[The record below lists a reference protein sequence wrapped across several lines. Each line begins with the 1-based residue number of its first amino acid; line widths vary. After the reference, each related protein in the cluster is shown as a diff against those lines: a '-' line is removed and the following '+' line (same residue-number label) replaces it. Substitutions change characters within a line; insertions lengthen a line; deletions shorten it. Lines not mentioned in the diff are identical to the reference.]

1 MLNSTLKLFFTAAVA
16 LSITA
21 CSSKNK
27 KPELPAEVDYLK
39 SKDASIVL
47 SQGYNRGAVF
57 SDEGDKIFYISRDR
71 KGHKNTQIHEYDLTL
86 QADRR
91 LTFQDGDVFS
101 VIPLNEEQIIYASN
115 TDEIKE
121 QPFAGESNKT
131 YPKAELYLSD
141 LYGSDISRLTN
152 SVGFDGE
159 MIQVPVRKSLL
170 FTSTRSGTPGL
181 FWLDLQT
188 DKIQVFAH
196 DKVKPQRS
204 AALSFDG
211 KSLYW
216 IEEDPSAK
224 SNAIVTS
231 DLSGKKRKVVL
242 TLKGAVN
249 SLLSARSGLI
259 IYSWQPQGADYSHL
273 DIFDPEKVCTQTL
286 LKTKLNFSEPQFS
299 IKNPSL
305 ILVRVS
311 NNDKSQ
317 VYRWQMPV
325 DLGPC
330 NEQGPSDTL
339 KR

>member
-1 MLNSTLKLFFTAAVA
+1 MKLIFSIAILFGFSCG
-16 LSITA
+16 LSA
-21 CSSKNK
+21 CSSKNR
-27 KPELPAEVDYLK
+27 KPDLPAEVDYLQT
-39 SKDASIVL
+39 KDASIVL

-57 SDEGDKIFYISRDR
+57 SEEGDKIFYISRDR

-91 LTFQDGDVFS
+91 LTYQDGEVFS

-121 QPFAGESNKT
+121 QPFAGEPNKH

-141 LYGSDISRLTN
+141 LYGSEISRLTN
-152 SVGFDGE
+152 SPGFDGE
-159 MIQVPVRKSLL
+159 MIQVPPRKSLL
-170 FTSTRSGTPGL
+170 FTSTRAGTPGL

-211 KSLYW
+211 KALFW
-216 IEEDPSAK
+216 IEEDLKEK
-224 SNAIVTS
+224 SNTIMTS
-231 DLSGKKRKVVL
+231 DLSGKKRKGVL
-242 TLKGAVN
+242 TLKGVVN
-249 SLLSARSGLI
+249 SLLPARNGLI
-259 IYSWQPQGADYSHL
+259 IYGWQPDGASFNQL
-273 DIFDPEKVCTQTL
+273 DIFDPEKICTQSL

-299 IKNPSL
+299 VKNPSL
-305 ILVRVS
+305 ILVRVF

-330 NEQGPSDTL
+330 N
-339 KR
+339 K